1 LNREFTSFPEGIM
14 AQVFKSVEL
23 VGVSPS
29 SFDEAVRVA
38 VKRAGETTRGL
49 QWLEVLEQR
58 AYLGDGD
65 VREFQVKVRIW
76 FELENGAQ

>member
-1 LNREFTSFPEGIM
+1 M

-23 VGVSPS
+23 VGVSAT

-38 VKRAGETTRGL
+38 VKRAGETMRGL
-49 QWLEVLEQR
+49 QWLEVLEER
-58 AYLGDGD
+58 AYIRGGD

-76 FELENGAQ
+76 FELEEGAPA

>member
-1 LNREFTSFPEGIM
+1 MP
-14 AQVFKSVEL
+14 QVFKSVDL
-23 VGVSPS
+23 VGVSPQ

-38 VKRAGETTRGL
+38 VKRAGETIRGL

-58 AYLGDGD
+58 AYLGGGGD

-76 FELENGAQ
+76 FELEDGAQL

>member
-1 LNREFTSFPEGIM
+1 M

-38 VKRAGETTRGL
+38 VKRAGESMRGL
-49 QWLEVLEQR
+49 QWLEVIEQR
-58 AYLGDGD
+58 AFLAGGD

-76 FELENGAQ
+76 FELEEGGQ